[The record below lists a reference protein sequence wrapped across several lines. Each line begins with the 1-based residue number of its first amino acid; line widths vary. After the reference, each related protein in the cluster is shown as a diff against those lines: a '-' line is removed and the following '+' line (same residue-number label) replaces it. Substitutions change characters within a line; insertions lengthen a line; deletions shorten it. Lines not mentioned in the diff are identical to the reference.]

1 MNIRLTLRAA
11 GDVILTKEIVT
22 RSVVRLSGNVG
33 EAARELYHEAQE
45 TGYYPVGTTLT
56 VEEFE
61 PDAAAVDKA
70 KAFR

>member
-56 VEEFE
+56 EEFE